1 MPNRK
6 KPFSGKAKKAQLQA
20 KKLRKTAQEQRENY
34 YAKKAESEDTAADQR
49 GGLSQSFVKA
59 SAPALPTSYSL
70 DGRRGGSSTGSRK
83 LVSMFEK
90 LSGEAVERS
99 RLRSMKP
106 FERLPQTAL
115 EIGVDSFSESIDFPK
130 RPSWSYGM
138 SKEQV
143 EAGETQYFE
152 NWVKDIYAKY
162 GDDERG
168 QLSWFE
174 HNLEVWRQL
183 WRVLEISDIVLV
195 VMDIRHPLLHF
206 PRALYEYV
214 TKDLKRKI
222 VGVFNKVDLV
232 SEFTLFAW
240 TKYFEEQFPELHIAS
255 FSCYPRDEKL
265 IDDTKTYA
273 LKMRAKRPRGRY
285 YRAHGVRAILEA
297 CKDVKL
303 EKQGLD
309 VDWEGLLARFDKDHH
324 ASSSAKSDDDDD
336 DIDDEGDDDDSDT
349 GSMVGL
355 DDEFSR
361 IMDISTEQVVPHK
374 EYVTLGLV
382 GHPNVGKSSLINSI
396 MQRTVVSASRTPG
409 HTKHF
414 QTIHLCENVRLCDS
428 PGLVFPTLLPRALQV
443 LSGMYPIAQVQEPY
457 SVVQYLAERVPV
469 EKILSLTPPDLE
481 NALSHKWSA
490 WSICEAYAIQRGFFT
505 AQAAR
510 PDVYRAANTILRFT
524 TDGRILMSF
533 KPVGFFT
540 TSKYEK
546 LRVQEADKQQQ
557 RRRRDD
563 SSQGDAS
570 SDEDDESG
578 DDNGSK
584 NRIDIQGG
592 AFALLADESDV

>member
-1 MPNRK
+1 MTNHRK

-20 KKLRKTAQEQRENY
+20 KKLRKTARAERERRE
-34 YAKKAESEDTAADQR
+34 ESQPLNEVTDQPASI
-49 GGLSQSFVKA
+49 SQSFVKA
-59 SAPALPTSYSL
+59 TAPAIPTAYFL
-70 DGRRGGSSTGSRK
+70 DGRRGGSGSGSGSRK

-90 LSGEAVERS
+90 LSSQEIERA

-130 RPSWSYGM
+130 RPAWSYGM

-143 EAGETQYFE
+143 EARENEYFE
-152 NWVKDIYAKY
+152 KWVKDIYARY
-162 GDDERG
+162 GNDERG

-214 TKDLKRKI
+214 TRDLKRKI
-222 VGVFNKVDLV
+222 VGIFNKVDLV
-232 SEFTLFAW
+232 SEFTVFAW
-240 TKYFEEQFPELHIAS
+240 TKYFEEQFPELHIAT

-273 LKMRAKRPRGRY
+273 LKMRAKRPRNRY
-285 YRAHGVRAILEA
+285 YHAQGVRGILEA

-303 EKQGLD
+303 EKKGVH
-309 VDWEGLLARFDKDHH
+309 VDWARLMARYDNDKDG
-324 ASSSAKSDDDDD
+324 SMTTESDM
-336 DIDDEGDDDDSDT
+336 DEEQEDGDFDDDSDT
-349 GSMVGL
+349 DSMDGL

-361 IMDISTEQVVPHK
+361 ILDISTEQVTPHA

-428 PGLVFPTLLPRALQV
+428 PGLVFPTLLPRALQI

-469 EKILSLTPPDLE
+469 EKVLSLTPPDLD
-481 NALSHKWSA
+481 NALSFKWSA
-490 WSICEAYAIQRGFFT
+490 WAICEAYAIQRGFFT

-524 TDGRILMSF
+524 NDGRILISF
-533 KPVGFFT
+533 KPIGFFT
-540 TSKYEK
+540 TSKYEQ
-546 LRVQEADKQQQ
+546 LRVKEATSKQQN
-557 RRRRDD
+557 RNRSNSN
-563 SSQGDAS
+563 SSHS
-570 SDEDDESG
+570 EEEEDDDQEVGDSG
-578 DDNGSK
+578 K
-584 NRIDIQGG
+584 IDIQGG
-592 AFALLADESDV
+592 AFALLADESDM